1 MNDLFISV
9 AKERILPISAEIIDY
24 PQEYTENQLYKL
36 AVYVTQNI
44 MNLYI
49 IINTWNDTDFPENIR
64 LDIALE
70 ILFPKEWLVIAD
82 TSPNF
87 HLKLTKIIDQYK
99 TNISE
104 EGKTRIHKIV
114 EFLCYEII
122 ETMVIT
128 SGFIKMFDL
137 TPDYIT
143 KAIESDPILQKII
156 KNNNI
161 YIVENIPNYNTI
173 SIEDITMSNKCN
185 KLLRIYVQK
194 MLENLFGNLEEKKQT
209 NLTIEDVKKF
219 FNLYS

>member
-36 AVYVTQNI
+36 AVYVTKNI

-49 IINTWNDTDFPENIR
+49 IINAWNVGEIPEDIK

-70 ILFPKEWLVIAD
+70 VLFPKEWLVVAN

-87 HLKLTKIIDQYK
+87 HLKLSKIIDQYK

-104 EGKTRIHKIV
+104 DGKIRIHKIV

-137 TPDYIT
+137 TPEYIT
-143 KAIESDPILQKII
+143 KAIDSDPILQKII

-161 YIVENIPNYNTI
+161 YIVENIPNYNI
-173 SIEDITMSNKCN
+173 INIQDITMSNKCN

-194 MLENLFGNLEEKKQT
+194 MLNNLFANLEDKKRST
-209 NLTIEDVKKF
+209 LTIEDIKKF
-219 FNLYS
+219 FNL

>member
-1 MNDLFISV
+1 MNDLFISI

-36 AVYVTQNI
+36 AVYITQNI

-49 IINTWNDTDFPENIR
+49 IISSWNIDDLPENIK

-70 ILFPKEWLVIAD
+70 ILFPKDWLIIAN

-87 HLKLTKIIDQYK
+87 HLKLSKIIDQYK

-137 TPDYIT
+137 TPEYIT
-143 KAIESDPILQKII
+143 KAIEFDPMLKRILK
-156 KNNNI
+156 KNNI
-161 YIVENIPNYNTI
+161 YIVENIPNYNMI
-173 SIEDITMSNKCN
+173 NIEDIPMSNKCN
-185 KLLRIYVQK
+185 KLLRIYLQK
-194 MLENLFGNLEEKKQT
+194 IIENLFETLEDKQQT
-209 NLTIEDVKKF
+209 TLTIKDIENF
-219 FNLYS
+219 FNL

>member
-9 AKERILPISAEIIDY
+9 AKERILPVSAEIIDY

-36 AVYVTQNI
+36 AVYVTKNI

-49 IINTWNDTDFPENIR
+49 IINSWNMEEISEDIKIN
-64 LDIALE
+64 IALDV
-70 ILFPKEWLVIAD
+70 LFPKEWLIIAN

-87 HLKLTKIIDQYK
+87 HLKLSKIIDQYK
-99 TNISE
+99 TDISE

-137 TPDYIT
+137 TPEYIT
-143 KAIESDPILQKII
+143 KAIEYDPILQKII

-161 YIVENIPNYNTI
+161 YIVENIPNYNI
-173 SIEDITMSNKCN
+173 INIQDITMSNKCN

-194 MLENLFGNLEEKKQT
+194 MLDNLFTKLEEKKRST
-209 NLTIEDVKKF
+209 LTIKDVKDF
-219 FNLYS
+219 FNL